1 MKKRTALLLTTCA
14 IVGGLAPATQAETIY
29 GLTLFDGVNS
39 LISFDSATPGT
50 VVQIGAIN
58 QAGIVDIDFSAANN
72 QLYGIT
78 SNGTMYFLNTA
89 NAQATLAVT
98 PLSSLSNIT
107 DLDFNPAADRAR
119 LFGQVDQNYRM
130 VPDGTAVTAPQTPGT
145 PGTVTFD
152 GTFSDTGVDL
162 VGSAYTNPFDNA
174 ASTTLYSIDT
184 ALDRLILHTVAPAFS
199 TVSAVGPLGVAVG
212 SAIVGFDIGQSGVA
226 YLSNGQ
232 ALYSVSLVDGSAT
245 SLGTVNDIYL
255 TSIAVQTPEP
265 GTGALAAAGL
275 VWLAIARR
283 RGGQR
288 VA

>member
-1 MKKRTALLLTTCA
+1 MIKRVALTVL
-14 IVGGLAPATQAETIY
+14 VLAGTVSPAAQAVTIY

-50 VVQIGAIN
+50 VTQIGAIN

-78 SNGTMYFLNTA
+78 SNGTMYFINPS

-98 PLSSLSNIT
+98 PLTALSNIT
-107 DLDFNPAADRAR
+107 DLDFNPSADRVR

-130 VPDGTAVTAPQTPGT
+130 VPDASAITAPQTGT
-145 PGTVTFD
+145 PGTVTAD

-184 ALDRLILHTVAPAFS
+184 ALDQLILHSVAPQFS

-212 SAIVGFDIGQSGVA
+212 SSIVGFDIGQNGVA
-226 YLSNGQ
+226 YLSNGS
-232 ALYSVSLVDGSAT
+232 ALYTVNLVDGSAT
-245 SLGTVNDIYL
+245 SAGTVNDIYL
-255 TSIAVQTPEP
+255 TSIAVLTPEP
-265 GTGALAAAGL
+265 GTGLLAAAGL

-283 RGGQR
+283 SARR
-288 VA
+288 TAAV